1 MGAGADEAAFNF
13 PLSFTARHTS
23 KSSVD
28 STRGTSASPS
38 SSPIMS
44 SSSSGAVGMRG
55 VPDEDERTGDVSA
68 DNASSFN
75 FAIVED

>member
-1 MGAGADEAAFNF
+1 
-13 PLSFTARHTS
+13 
-23 KSSVD
+23 
-28 STRGTSASPS
+28 
-38 SSPIMS
+38 
-44 SSSSGAVGMRG
+44 MRG